1 MPNYIPSGGI
11 ENGLIIFDQHVYRI
25 INALN
30 GSTGPESNYDINA
43 GRGILYV
50 SNSQN
55 VGINITNPS
64 PVYKLVVNGKQ
75 FNNNE
80 LRISGSGAELYI
92 NDLITSS
99 TATNFVTYNPTSGK
113 FFTTSSAG
121 ALSGY
126 LLIQQTGSMLAPYL
140 LTAQTTSMLAPY
152 LLVSQTGNFATI
164 FSNSFNGSQII
175 TGSVNITENLTAG
188 GDITFGGIGVGSGNG
203 YVLTYNTVTGEVS
216 YQTPSTITPPQDL
229 SGYLL
234 IQRTGS
240 MLAPYLLVSQT
251 ASFATTGSNTFT
263 GNQTITGNLI
273 VTGSTTLNNLI
284 ATGSLYGTS
293 SWAQSASNAINS
305 QTASYVKLIGNSNIE
320 IDYVNSAP
328 SILIK
333 GSIGVSDDSQN
344 FGQATSLNF
353 TDFITSSVNNG
364 VATISVSSSILGGV
378 LIQDSGDSKGAA
390 FTLNFGDNISASVLG
405 NTAYID
411 GFTKVAKDGTVDNSN
426 QVRVL
431 NFSGSGVSSVSVA
444 GNTASIF
451 IPATSGVIIQDN
463 TVNKGS
469 NTTINFVGATVATS
483 SGTATITI
491 TGASGLPS
499 VQSTTST
506 LVPTASSFIF
516 SGSGVIPTQVNT
528 NTASIHIPGTAGSNG
543 NIQYN
548 SGSSPAGATTFNFIS
563 SSNQAQLTGSL
574 IVSNSG
580 GTYILSSSGAIFSSS
595 LYTTSSVYLTG
606 LATTS
611 SISSIITYNPT
622 TGQLYYTSS
631 NEFQQIRVKSGSNI
645 TNSRML
651 EFTGSGVSVTFSAS
665 PVTASINIPSYIS
678 PGPTGYL
685 SFYSSSG
692 AAPTSQSLYP
702 VSSSNQ
708 RGVFWD
714 IINNRL
720 GINKITPEYT
730 LEVSG
735 SFGATT
741 KSFIVPHKTQ
751 EGKYLQYGVTE
762 GPEHSVF
769 VRGKS
774 NSHIIELPEE
784 WNWLVDQDTITVNL
798 TSVGEYQNLHILDI
812 IDNKVIVGSNTSTP
826 NFHYQIFAE
835 RKDVPKLKT
844 II

>member
-11 ENGLIIFDQHVYRI
+11 VDGQIIFDEHVFRI
-25 INALN
+25 IDALSGN
-30 GSTGPESNYDINA
+30 GYDINA
-43 GRGILYV
+43 GSGILYV

-55 VGINITNPS
+55 VGINTTTPS
-64 PVYKLVVNGKQ
+64 SIAGSSVYKLVVNGKQ

-80 LRISGSGAELYI
+80 LRISGSGAELYV
-92 NDLITSS
+92 NFLATSS
-99 TATNFVTYNPTSGK
+99 TATNFVTYDPTSGK
-113 FFTTSSAG
+113 FFTTSSG
-121 ALSGY
+121 ILNKY
-126 LLIQQTGSMLAPYL
+126 LLISQTSSMLAPYL
-140 LTAQTTSMLAPY
+140 LIAQTSSMLAPY
-152 LLVSQTGNFATI
+152 LLVAQTGAFATTASNI
-164 FSNSFNGSQII
+164 FRGNQII
-175 TGSVNITENLTAG
+175 
-188 GDITFGGIGVGSGNG
+188 SGN
-203 YVLTYNTVTGEVS
+203 LTVTG
-216 YQTPSTITPPQDL
+216 STNLPGLTQGVGGGFILTYDSASGQLFYTQSTSALTPPDL

-234 IQRTGS
+234 ISQTSS
-240 MLAPYLLVSQT
+240 MLAPYLLISQT
-251 ASFATTGSNTFT
+251 SSFATTGSNIFI
-263 GNQTITGNLI
+263 GNQTITGSLT
-273 VTGSTTLNNLI
+273 VSGGLTTLFNTR
-284 ATGSLYGTS
+284 ATGSFTGSFTGNLTGTAS
-293 SWAQSASNAINS
+293 YANSASQAL
-305 QTASYVKLIGNSNIE
+305 TASYVNLTGNSNIE
-320 IDYVNSAP
+320 IDYINDQP
-328 SILIK
+328 SIRIN
-333 GSIGVSDDSQN
+333 GTIGVLDDGVSK
-344 FGQATSLNF
+344 GQAASLNF
-353 TDFITSSVNNG
+353 TDFITASVAGG

-378 LIQDSGDSKGAA
+378 QIQDDGSTEGSV
-390 FTLNFGDNISASVLG
+390 FTLNFAENLDVSVAGNIATVEG
-405 NTAYID
+405 TM
-411 GFTKVAKDGTVDNSN
+411 KVAKDGTVNPSTT
-426 QVRVL
+426 VKVL

-444 GNTASIF
+444 SNTASIF

-548 SGSSPAGATTFNFIS
+548 SGSSPAGATTFNFVS
-563 SSNQAQLTGSL
+563 SSNQVQLTGSL

-580 GTYILSSSGAIFSSS
+580 GTYILSSSGVVFSSS
-595 LYTTSSVYLTG
+595 LYTTSSVYFTG

-611 SISSIITYNPT
+611 SISNIITYNPT

-631 NEFQQIRVKSGSNI
+631 DEYQRIRVKSGSNI
-645 TNSRML
+645 TSSRML
-651 EFTGSGVSVTFSAS
+651 EFTGSGVSVIFSAD
-665 PVTASINIPSYIS
+665 PVTASINIPSYIN

-685 SFYSSSG
+685 SFYSGS
-692 AAPTSQSLYP
+692 TSQSLFP
-702 VSSSNQ
+702 VSSSSQ
-708 RGVFWD
+708 GGVFWD
-714 IINNRL
+714 ITNKRL

-741 KSFIVPHKTQ
+741 KSFIIPHKTQ

-784 WNWLVDQDTITVNL
+784 WSWLVDQDTITVNL
-798 TSVGEYQNLHILDI
+798 TSVGESQNLHILDI
-812 IDNKVIVGSNTSTP
+812 ADNKIIIGSNTTTP
-826 NFHYQIFAE
+826 NYHYHIFAE

>member
-11 ENGLIIFDQHVYRI
+11 VDGQIIFDEHVYRI

-43 GRGILYV
+43 GRGILFV
-50 SNSQN
+50 SNSSN
-55 VGINITNPS
+55 VGINTTTPS
-64 PVYKLVVNGKQ
+64 SIAGSPAYKLVVNGPQ
-75 FNNNE
+75 FNNNR
-80 LRISGSGAELYI
+80 LVISGSGAELYI
-92 NDLITSS
+92 NNLITSS
-99 TATNFVTYNPTSGK
+99 AATNVVMYDSSSGK
-113 FFTTSSAG
+113 IHFTSSAG
-121 ALSGY
+121 LLGNY
-126 LLIQQTGSMLAPYL
+126 LLITQTSSMLAPYL
-140 LTAQTTSMLAPY
+140 LIAQTSSMLAPY

-164 FSNSFNGSQII
+164 FSNSFNGNQII
-175 TGSVNITENLTAG
+175 TGSTTITNNLAVSGSNVSFTNLQQ
-188 GDITFGGIGVGSGNG
+188 GSGNNNI
-203 YVLTYNTVTGEVS
+203 LTYNSVTGLIT

-229 SGYLL
+229 SNYLL
-234 IQRTGS
+234 ISSTSS

-263 GNQTITGNLI
+263 GNQTFNQNITVNGNI
-273 VTGSTTLNNLI
+273 F
-284 ATGSLYGTS
+284 GTA
-293 SWAQSASNAINS
+293 SWAQSASQAL
-305 QTASYVKLIGNSNIE
+305 TASYVNLTGNSNIE

-328 SILIK
+328 SILIN
-333 GSIGVSDDSQN
+333 GSITVSDDGTN
-344 FGQATSLNF
+344 TAQATSLNF
-353 TDFITSSVNNG
+353 TDFITASVNSG

-378 LIQDSGDSKGAA
+378 LIQDSGDAKGAA
-390 FTLNFGDNISASVLG
+390 FTLNYGDNISASVAG
-405 NTAYID
+405 NVATIN
-411 GFTKVAKDGTVDNSN
+411 GFTKIAKDGTVDSSN
-426 QVRVL
+426 QVRLL
-431 NFSGSGVSSVSVA
+431 NFTGSGVSSVTVT

-463 TVNKGS
+463 TVDKGS

-506 LVPTASSFIF
+506 LIPTASSFIF
-516 SGSGVIPTQVNT
+516 SGSGVILTQVNT
-528 NTASIHIPGTAGSNG
+528 NTASIHIPGTAGSNR

-548 SGSSPAGATTFNFIS
+548 NNSSPAGATTFNFIS
-563 SSNQAQLTGSL
+563 SSNEVQLTGSL

-580 GTYILSSSGAIFSSS
+580 GTVVFSSS
-595 LYTTSSVYLTG
+595 LYTTDSVYLTG

-611 SISSIITYNPT
+611 SISNIITYNPT

-631 NEFQQIRVKSGSNI
+631 DEYQRIRVKSGSDI
-645 TNSRML
+645 TSSRML
-651 EFTGSGVSVTFSAS
+651 EFTGSGVSVTFSPN
-665 PVTASINIPSYIS
+665 PVTASINIPSYIN

-685 SFYSSSG
+685 SFYSGS
-692 AAPTSQSLYP
+692 TSQSLFP
-702 VSSSNQ
+702 VSASNQ
-708 RGVFWD
+708 VGVFWD
-714 IINNRL
+714 ITNQRL

-741 KSFIVPHKTQ
+741 KSFIISHKTQ

-784 WNWLVDQDTITVNL
+784 WTWLVDQDTITVNL

-812 IDNKVIVGSNTSTP
+812 ADNKIIIGSNTTTP
-826 NFHYQIFAE
+826 NYHYHIFAE